1 MDKKQ
6 HKRLQTHLLEEL
18 KKENATSFR
27 AVLKFYLKLPTTTT
41 NIFLALSFRIFFF
54 SIFSTNGFVKK
65 CLNTL

>member
-41 NIFLALSFRIFFF
+41 DIFLALSFRIFFF
-54 SIFSTNGFVKK
+54 FQFSAPMV
-65 CLNTL
+65 L